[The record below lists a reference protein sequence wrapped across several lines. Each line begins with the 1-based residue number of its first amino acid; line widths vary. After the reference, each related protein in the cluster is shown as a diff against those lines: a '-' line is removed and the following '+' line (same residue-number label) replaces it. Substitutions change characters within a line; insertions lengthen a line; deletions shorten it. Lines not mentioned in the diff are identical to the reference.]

1 MFKFKIFVIKK
12 PLEKVTSKKIYYL
25 GKIAGN
31 QDKFDRSIS
40 ELNQMYTDVKYF
52 HYN

>member
-1 MFKFKIFVIKK
+1 MNWLTTTGRMKRNPKNPELSRK
-12 PLEKVTSKKIYYL
+12 